1 MSFASDIQV
10 VTISSTALAVQGRTR
25 MAGVIYTSTN
35 TSADLTFRDG
45 SATGRIV
52 FRLKS
57 PAGAAFNDMMIP
69 DDGILFKDGIH
80 VTISNATHI
89 PSVTVLFVGGQG
101 GNTTLVSPGPGVSA
115 TGFVS
120 EVFVPI
126 TNANLTGVN
135 GTAGVGGVTVSV

>member
-1 MSFASDIQV
+1 MSFASDIQA

-45 SATGRIV
+45 SATGNIV

-57 PAGAAFNDMMIP
+57 PAGAASNDIMVP
-69 DDGILFKDGIH
+69 DDGILFKAGIH
-80 VTISNATHI
+80 VTISNAAHI

-101 GNTTLVSPGPGVSA
+101 GNVTVVSSGPGVSA
-115 TGFVS
+115 TGLLS
-120 EVFVPI
+120 EVTVPI
-126 TNANLTGVN
+126 TNAGLTGVG
-135 GTAGVGGVTVSV
+135 GTAGVSGVTVSV